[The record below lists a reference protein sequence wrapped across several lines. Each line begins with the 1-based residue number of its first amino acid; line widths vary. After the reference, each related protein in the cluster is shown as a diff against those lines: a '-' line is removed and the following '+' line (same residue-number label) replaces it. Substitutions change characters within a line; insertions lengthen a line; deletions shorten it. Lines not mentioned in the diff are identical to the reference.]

1 VVQIKRVFYSD
12 SCWSSWTSAEIFFAL
27 EARFKI
33 SPTKLLSSLFVYFSV
48 SAVKVKKVTI
58 NVMWIKLR
66 EFNCRS
72 KELGNDL
79 GNTELKNAN
88 SETN

>member
-1 VVQIKRVFYSD
+1 
-12 SCWSSWTSAEIFFAL
+12 
-27 EARFKI
+27 
-33 SPTKLLSSLFVYFSV
+33 LSSLFVYFSV

-72 KELGNDL
+72 KESELGNDL